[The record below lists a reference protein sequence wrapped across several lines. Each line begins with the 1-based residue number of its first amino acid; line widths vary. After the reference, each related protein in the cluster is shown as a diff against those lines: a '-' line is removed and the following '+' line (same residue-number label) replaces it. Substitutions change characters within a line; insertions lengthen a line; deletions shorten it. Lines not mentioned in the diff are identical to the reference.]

1 MEVNEKEQGWAA
13 PAPLVAALAE
23 WSLPSEPW
31 LFLIDG
37 QGKVVAR
44 YEGGIGLTE
53 LDPAVKQL
61 VGEQ

>member
-1 MEVNEKEQGWAA
+1 MSTASDSAVTFAA
-13 PAPLVAALAE
+13 DESSSSFWMPAVR
-23 WSLPSEPW
+23 SLK

-37 QGKVVAR
+37 QGNVVER

-61 VGEQ
+61 VS